1 MIMRLQLDAGDLARM
16 ANSLDPED
24 VTIGDIMNFC
34 RSWTVDMHMFSFI
47 YYDDGP
53 RRYYWKNRNTG
64 LTGWAS

>member
-1 MIMRLQLDAGDLARM
+1 MIMRLQLEACDLASM

-24 VTIGDIMNFC
+24 VTMEAIIGYC
-34 RSWTVDMHMFSFI
+34 RTLGTSAYVLSYI

-64 LTGWAS
+64 LTGWDS